1 MELYGRMAS
10 KPVTPDLSDLWKQ
23 LGVVRDNR
31 GVTFDDGEVL
41 ASVRASICG
50 VV

>member
-31 GVTFDDGEVL
+31 GVTFDDGAAL